1 MFYIIIFYG
10 IPVAALVFFVVSL
23 CRFISAK
30 SKNKKEPGAFSAE
43 EMKTRKM
50 LLIISALIVGV
61 LVAVVIAF
69 IAVLSMAVMHM

>member
-10 IPVAALVFFVVSL
+10 IPVAAIVFFVVSL

-30 SKNKKEPGAFSAE
+30 SKNKKEPGIFSAE
-43 EMKTRKM
+43 EIKNRKL
-50 LLIISALIVGV
+50 LLIISLLIVGV

-69 IAVLSMAVMHM
+69 IVVLSMAVMHM